1 VTPRALAAPL
11 VVLFA
16 CAALAQDK
24 HPDTPD
30 RLTVPAR
37 GTARAPATE
46 VELELVVRGTAENAS
61 DAEKIH
67 RERLAKV
74 LAALEGKTKDDDAPP
89 ARKRKRPRPET
100 STPEDPALVA
110 AAAAL
115 EVAVAEGPSTA
126 GAEVT
131 PDEQEYDENGNAK
144 PREKSFD
151 VATAVRVT
159 VKGIDKAS
167 PAAVRLRLCELIDRA
182 TQAGADGGT
191 GEEQSLRP
199 AVRFRVTDSEALRSK
214 AYADAMTRARARAD
228 EIARLAGRTARLV
241 SITEETAPGGS
252 RADKDLAGLEGI
264 LSRLGDR
271 RDEAAPDG
279 SSPTNIVTTEV
290 ELRVEFELR
299 AQ

>member
-1 VTPRALAAPL
+1 V
-11 VVLFA
+11 
-16 CAALAQDK
+16 
-24 HPDTPD
+24 
-30 RLTVPAR
+30 
-37 GTARAPATE
+37 PATE
-46 VELELVVRGTAENAS
+46 VEVELVVRGSAENAG

-74 LAALEGKTKDDDAPP
+74 IAALEGTSKDDGAPP
-89 ARKRKRPRPET
+89 ARKRKRPRPES

-115 EVAVAEGPSTA
+115 EVAVSEGPSTA
-126 GAEVT
+126 GAEVA
-131 PDEQEYDENGNAK
+131 PDEQEYDESGTPK
-144 PREKSFD
+144 PKEKSFD

-159 VKGIDKAS
+159 VKGIDKAP
-167 PAAVRLRLCELIDRA
+167 PAAVRLRLCDLIDRA

-191 GEEQSLRP
+191 GEEKSTRP
-199 AVRFRVTDSEALRSK
+199 AVRFRVADPEALRSK

-241 SITEETAPGGS
+241 SITEETASAGS
-252 RADKDLAGLEGI
+252 RADKDLAGLEAV

-271 RDEAAPDG
+271 RDEATPDG
-279 SSPTNIVTTEV
+279 SSPTNVVTAEV